1 MNTACDIRRA
11 LAVGAACL
19 LAVTAY
25 GQNWPQRPVRLVV
38 PYTPGGGADIVARV
52 LGQRLADQ
60 TGGSFVIDNRPG
72 AGGINAA
79 ELVAHA
85 TPDGHT
91 LLASATEF
99 GTNAALRS
107 RMPFDPF
114 KDFAHISLLGYVQFL
129 LAGNPAVPVRNVK
142 ELIALAKT
150 RPGELTYGSTSLGGG
165 PHLAGELIQSMGGIR
180 WLHVP
185 FKGAG
190 PASVALISGEISFMF
205 SSTGSLVGHVQ
216 AGKVRAIAVTGPRR
230 FPELP
235 EVPTVAESGI
245 PGYSATGW
253 YGLFA
258 PAGTPSQ
265 LVRRISAEAARAYT
279 NPQARERLAQIGMDP
294 VGSTPEEFV
303 SFLRTEI
310 AKWSKVVKEANIRI
324 D

>member
-1 MNTACDIRRA
+1 MNTACDIRRV
-11 LAVGAACL
+11 LAAGAACM
-19 LAVTAY
+19 LAMPAY

-99 GTNAALRS
+99 GTNAALRT

-129 LAGNPAVPVRNVK
+129 LAGNLAVPVRNVK

-165 PHLAGELIQSMGGIR
+165 PHLAGELIQSMSGIR
-180 WLHVP
+180 WVHVP

-190 PASVALISGEISFMF
+190 PASVALISGEINFMF

-216 AGKVRAIAVTGPRR
+216 AGKVRPIAVTGPRR

-258 PAGTPSQ
+258 PAGTPPQ

>member
-11 LAVGAACL
+11 LAAGVACM
-19 LAVTAY
+19 LAMPAY

-99 GTNAALRS
+99 GTNAALRT

-129 LAGNPAVPVRNVK
+129 LAGNPAVPVRNIK

-180 WLHVP
+180 WVHVP

-258 PAGTPSQ
+258 PAGTPRE
-265 LVRRISAEAARAYT
+265 LVRRISAEVARAYT

-324 D
+324 E

>member
-1 MNTACDIRRA
+1 MSIACGIRRA
-11 LAVGAACL
+11 LVAS
-19 LAVTAY
+19 LAYMLAMPALA
-25 GQNWPQRPVRLVV
+25 QNWPQRPVRLVV

-52 LGQRLADQ
+52 LGQKLADQ
-60 TGGSFVIDNRPG
+60 TGGSFVIENRPG

-79 ELVAHA
+79 ELVARA

-129 LAGNPAVPVRNVK
+129 LAGNPAVPVKNVK
-142 ELIALAKT
+142 ELIAFAKA

-165 PHLAGELIQSMGGIR
+165 PHLAGELIQSMSGIR
-180 WLHVP
+180 WTHVP

-258 PAGTPSQ
+258 PAGTPPE
-265 LVRRISAEAARAYT
+265 LVRRISAEAARAFSS
-279 NPQARERLAQIGMDP
+279 PDARERLAQIGTDP
-294 VGSTPEEFV
+294 VGSTPEYFV
-303 SFLRTEI
+303 SFLRAEI
-310 AKWSKVVKEANIRI
+310 AKWSKVVKEANIRLE
-324 D
+324 

>member
-11 LAVGAACL
+11 LAAGAACL
-19 LAVTAY
+19 LAVPAY

-52 LGQRLADQ
+52 LGQRLAVQ

-99 GTNAALRS
+99 GTNAALRT

-129 LAGNPAVPVRNVK
+129 LAGNPAVPVRNIK

-180 WLHVP
+180 WVHVP

-205 SSTGSLVGHVQ
+205 SSTGSLVGLVQ

-258 PAGTPSQ
+258 PAGTPPQ
-265 LVRRISAEAARAYT
+265 LVHRISAEAARAYS
-279 NPQARERLAQIGMDP
+279 NPQARERLAQIGVDP
-294 VGSTPEEFV
+294 VGSTPGEFV

>member
-11 LAVGAACL
+11 LAAGVACM
-19 LAVTAY
+19 LAMPAY

-99 GTNAALRS
+99 GTNAALRT

-180 WLHVP
+180 WVHVP

-258 PAGTPSQ
+258 PAGTPRE
-265 LVRRISAEAARAYT
+265 LVRRISAEVARAYT

-324 D
+324 E

>member
-1 MNTACDIRRA
+1 MGIAVNIRRA
-11 LAVGAACL
+11 LAACVACML
-19 LAVTAY
+19 GMPAIA
-25 GQNWPQRPVRLVV
+25 QNWPLRPVRLVV

-52 LGQRLADQ
+52 LAQKLAEQ
-60 TGGSFVIDNRPG
+60 TSGSFVIDNRPG

-99 GTNAALRS
+99 GTNAAVRPRL
-107 RMPFDPF
+107 PFDPF

-129 LAGNPAVPVRNVK
+129 LAGNLAVPVRNIK
-142 ELIALAKT
+142 ELIALAKA
-150 RPGELTYGSTSLGGG
+150 RPGQLNYGSTTLGGG
-165 PHLAGELIQSMGGIR
+165 PHLAGELIQSMAGIR
-180 WLHVP
+180 WVHVP

-216 AGKVRAIAVTGPRR
+216 AGRVRAIAVTGTRR

-258 PAGTPSQ
+258 PAGTPPK
-265 LVRRISAEAARAYT
+265 LVRLISAEAARAYSH
-279 NPQARERLAQIGMDP
+279 PDARERLAQIGMDP
-294 VGSTPEEFV
+294 VAGTPEEFV
-303 SFLRTEI
+303 SFLRAEI

-324 D
+324 E

>member
-11 LAVGAACL
+11 LAAGVACM
-19 LAVTAY
+19 LAMPAY

-99 GTNAALRS
+99 GTNAALRT

-129 LAGNPAVPVRNVK
+129 LAGNPAVPVRNIK

-180 WLHVP
+180 WVHVP

-258 PAGTPSQ
+258 PAGTPRE
-265 LVRRISAEAARAYT
+265 LVRRISAEVARAYT

>member
-1 MNTACDIRRA
+1 MNTACDIRRV
-11 LAVGAACL
+11 LAVGAACM
-19 LAVTAY
+19 LAMPAY

-99 GTNAALRS
+99 GTNAALRT

-129 LAGNPAVPVRNVK
+129 LGGNPAVPVRNVK

-165 PHLAGELIQSMGGIR
+165 PHLAGELIQSMSGIR
-180 WLHVP
+180 WVHVP

-258 PAGTPSQ
+258 PAGTPPQ

-279 NPQARERLAQIGMDP
+279 NPQAKERLAQIGMDP

>member
-11 LAVGAACL
+11 LAAGAACL
-19 LAVTAY
+19 LAVPAY

-99 GTNAALRS
+99 GTNAALRT

-129 LAGNPAVPVRNVK
+129 LAGNPAVPVRNIK

-180 WLHVP
+180 WVHVP

-205 SSTGSLVGHVQ
+205 SSTGSLVGLVQ

-258 PAGTPSQ
+258 PAGTPRE
-265 LVRRISAEAARAYT
+265 LVRRISTEAARAYT

-324 D
+324 E

>member
-11 LAVGAACL
+11 LAAGVACM
-19 LAVTAY
+19 LAMPAY

-99 GTNAALRS
+99 GTNAALRT

-129 LAGNPAVPVRNVK
+129 LAGNPAVPVRNIK

-180 WLHVP
+180 WVHVP

-205 SSTGSLVGHVQ
+205 SSTGSLVGLVQ

-258 PAGTPSQ
+258 PAGTPRE
-265 LVRRISAEAARAYT
+265 LVRRISTEAARAYT
-279 NPQARERLAQIGMDP
+279 NPQAKERLAQIGMDP

-324 D
+324 E

>member
-1 MNTACDIRRA
+1 MNTCDIRRA
-11 LAVGAACL
+11 LAAGAACL
-19 LAVTAY
+19 LAVPAY

-99 GTNAALRS
+99 GTNAALRT

-114 KDFAHISLLGYVQFL
+114 KDFAHISLLGYVQFM

-180 WLHVP
+180 WVHVP

-258 PAGTPSQ
+258 PAGTPRE
-265 LVRRISAEAARAYT
+265 LVRRISAEVARAYT

>member
-1 MNTACDIRRA
+1 MSIACGIRRTLTAC
-11 LAVGAACL
+11 VACML
-19 LAVTAY
+19 GIPAIA
-25 GQNWPQRPVRLVV
+25 QNWPLRPVRLVV

-52 LGQRLADQ
+52 LAQKLAEQ
-60 TGGSFVIDNRPG
+60 TGGPFVIENRPG

-79 ELVAHA
+79 ELVARA

-99 GTNAALRS
+99 GTNAAVRP

-129 LAGNPAVPVRNVK
+129 LAGNLAVPVRNVK
-142 ELIALAKT
+142 ELIALAKA

-165 PHLAGELIQSMGGIR
+165 PHLAGELIQSMSGIR
-180 WLHVP
+180 WVHVP

-190 PASVALISGEISFMF
+190 PASVALISGDINFLF
-205 SSTGSLVGHVQ
+205 SSTGSLVGHVR
-216 AGKVRAIAVTGPRR
+216 AGKVRGIAVTGPRR

-258 PAGTPSQ
+258 PAGTSPEI
-265 LVRRISAEAARAYT
+265 VRRISAEAARAFSS
-279 NPQARERLAQIGMDP
+279 PDAREKLAQIGTDP

-303 SFLRTEI
+303 SFLRAEI
-310 AKWSKVVKEANIRI
+310 AKWSKVVKEANIRFE
-324 D
+324 

>member
-1 MNTACDIRRA
+1 MNTACDIRRV
-11 LAVGAACL
+11 LAAGAACL
-19 LAVTAY
+19 LAVPAY
-25 GQNWPQRPVRLVV
+25 AQNWPQRPVRLVV

-99 GTNAALRS
+99 GTNAALRT

-129 LAGNPAVPVRNVK
+129 LAGNPAVPVRNVR

-165 PHLAGELIQSMGGIR
+165 PHLAGELIQSLSGIR
-180 WLHVP
+180 WVHVP

-205 SSTGSLVGHVQ
+205 SSTGSLVGLVQ

-258 PAGTPSQ
+258 PAGTSPQ
-265 LVRRISAEAARAYT
+265 LVRRISTEAARAYS
-279 NPQARERLAQIGMDP
+279 NPQARERLAQIGVDP

>member
-11 LAVGAACL
+11 LAAGVACM
-19 LAVTAY
+19 LAMPAY

-99 GTNAALRS
+99 GTNAALRT

-129 LAGNPAVPVRNVK
+129 LAGNPAVPVRNIK

-180 WLHVP
+180 WVHVP

-216 AGKVRAIAVTGPRR
+216 AGKVRAIAVTGTRR

-258 PAGTPSQ
+258 PAGTPRE
-265 LVRRISAEAARAYT
+265 LVRRISTEAARAYT
-279 NPQARERLAQIGMDP
+279 NPQAKERLAQIGMDP

-324 D
+324 E

>member
-1 MNTACDIRRA
+1 MSIAVGIRRI
-11 LAVGAACL
+11 LAACVACML
-19 LAVTAY
+19 GVPAIA
-25 GQNWPQRPVRLVV
+25 QNWPLRPVRLVV

-52 LGQRLADQ
+52 LAQRLAEQ
-60 TGGSFVIDNRPG
+60 TRSSFVIDNRPG

-91 LLASATEF
+91 LLSSATEF
-99 GTNAALRS
+99 GTNAAVRPRL
-107 RMPFDPF
+107 PFDPF

-129 LAGNPAVPVRNVK
+129 LAGNLAVPVRNIK
-142 ELIALAKT
+142 ELIALAKA
-150 RPGELTYGSTSLGGG
+150 RPGQLNYGSTTLGGG
-165 PHLAGELIQSMGGIR
+165 PHLAGELIQSMAGIR
-180 WLHVP
+180 WVHVP

-190 PASVALISGEISFMF
+190 PASVALISGEIGFLF

-216 AGKVRAIAVTGPRR
+216 AGRVRAIAVTGTRR

-258 PAGTPSQ
+258 PAGTPPE
-265 LVRRISAEAARAYT
+265 LVRRISAEAARAFS
-279 NPQARERLAQIGMDP
+279 NPDARERLAQIGTDP
-294 VGSTPEEFV
+294 VAGTPEEFV
-303 SFLRTEI
+303 SFLRAEI

-324 D
+324 E